1 MARKWIVRLL
11 VVAIVG
17 VALFYGA
24 ILLWTKVI
32 NPPEE
37 RLGTEDLEQ
46 VLTADDSLPT
56 EATTPVA
63 TAPDDT
69 VSATSTTPSIEP
81 ASPDGGWSVA
91 SDSIIGYRV
100 KEVLSG
106 VDTEGVGRSN
116 GVTGSL
122 VIDGTKVLSAEFE
135 VDVAS
140 IESDQAMRD
149 NQFRGRIMDVA
160 NHPLATFVLTA
171 PIDLGAE
178 PAIGQRIEVTAV
190 GDLTLRGT
198 TRTVEF
204 PLTAEFDGR
213 RIAVLG
219 NIEVVFADY
228 GISNPS
234 NQFVTTGDTGLLEFV
249 LAFDRA
255 T

>member
-69 VSATSTTPSIEP
+69 VSATSTAPSIES

-198 TRTVEF
+198 TRTVTFEVQATF
-204 PLTAEFDGR
+204 RND
-213 RIAVLG
+213 RIGILG
-219 NIEVVFADY
+219 QIPVVFADY
-228 GISNPS
+228 GIPNPS
-234 NQFVTTGDTGLLEFV
+234 FATITTEDNGLLEFILV
-249 LAFDRA
+249 LDRG
-255 T
+255 